1 MGAGREREEEEE
13 DNDDDKVRE
22 RGGGVCVC
30 VVVSVVESRQW
41 KPHLSISSHI
51 HTNIQTHTHTQ
62 IPRGTYEK
70 QQCLFS
76 RRWVS
81 SGGELKR
88 VCDCPCGDGA
98 VRCIA
103 DGDGEVP
110 HKPDDLKRE

>member
-30 VVVSVVESRQW
+30 VWWSVWLSQGNGSRTF
-41 KPHLSISSHI
+41 PSL
-51 HTNIQTHTHTQ
+51 HTYIQTYRHTHTQ

>member
-51 HTNIQTHTHTQ
+51 HTNIQTHTHTNPKGHVRKTTVFVQ
-62 IPRGTYEK
+62 PALGFQRRGTETG
-70 QQCLFS
+70 LRLS
-76 RRWVS
+76 LRRR
-81 SGGELKR
+81 GRALH
-88 VCDCPCGDGA
+88 C
-98 VRCIA
+98 
-103 DGDGEVP
+103 
-110 HKPDDLKRE
+110 